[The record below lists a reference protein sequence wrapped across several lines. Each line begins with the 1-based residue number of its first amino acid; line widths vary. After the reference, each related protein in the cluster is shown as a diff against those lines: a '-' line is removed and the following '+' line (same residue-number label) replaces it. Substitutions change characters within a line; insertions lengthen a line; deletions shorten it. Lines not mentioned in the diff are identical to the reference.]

1 MGGGWRV
8 EKRELE
14 GRGGHGPDLGEGE
27 EIWTLSQ
34 STGEPTE
41 GFQTGWLRIRSAA
54 RKDHSDAVEMI
65 KGEGQDRRDAD
76 L

>member
-1 MGGGWRV
+1 MGQTW
-8 EKRELE
+8 
-14 GRGGHGPDLGEGE
+14 GRGRKLGLYPKG
-27 EIWTLSQ
+27 
-34 STGEPTE
+34 TGEPTE